1 VIKPCRNSALIS
13 ELENPMQ
20 ALKGVKIVDLS
31 RALSGP
37 FCTMVLADLGAD
49 VIKIEPG
56 PTGDMSRTWGPF
68 DRGVSTYYLSCNR
81 NKRGM
86 CIDFRRP
93 EGLATIQRLIDDA
106 DVVIE
111 NFKPG
116 TLESMGLGF
125 EVLSARNPRL
135 ILGSIN
141 AFGADGPMS
150 SWPGFDQIAQ
160 GYSGLMSLTGFV
172 DGDPTR
178 TGTAIGDLTS
188 GMWLVTAVMAALLE
202 RSTTGRGQH
211 VSTSLLASLVG
222 LLSVHGQR
230 YLSLGDVPRRTGN
243 AHSVIAPY
251 GVFQTLDGPLN
262 LAPITSAMWGR
273 LCVLLDLPS
282 LPEDPRFATNEARV
296 ERREELKAILE
307 SRLKTRSKHAWTELF
322 IEAGLPA
329 GPINTLDEV
338 FDDPQ
343 VLHSQL
349 TETLNHPTLGALR
362 QVVTPVFSA
371 TDSAASRPPPL
382 LGEHTIEVLREAGF
396 DAASINALLAAN
408 VVFQNTDDSS
418 AHATGTAQ

>member
-1 VIKPCRNSALIS
+1 
-13 ELENPMQ
+13 MQ
-20 ALKGVKIVDLS
+20 ALQGVKIVDLS

-86 CIDFRRP
+86 CIDLRNP
-93 EGLATIQRLIDDA
+93 EGLTTIRQLVDDA

-116 TLESMGLGF
+116 TLESMGLGY

-135 ILGSIN
+135 VLGSIN

-188 GMWLVTAVMAALLE
+188 GMWLVTAVLAALLE
-202 RSTTGRGQH
+202 RERTGRGQH

-251 GVFQTLDGPLN
+251 GVFQTKDGPLN

-273 LCVLLDLPS
+273 LCVLLDLPE
-282 LPEDPRFATNEARV
+282 LPDDPRFATNEARV
-296 ERREELKAILE
+296 ERRDELREILE
-307 SRLKTRSKHAWTELF
+307 SRLKTRSKREWTSLF
-322 IEAGLPA
+322 VDAGLPA

-349 TETLNHPTLGALR
+349 TETLTHPTLGALR
-362 QVVTPVFSA
+362 QVVTPVFCA
-371 TDSAASRPPPL
+371 NDSVVSRPPPL
-382 LGEHTIEVLREAGF
+382 LGEHTVEVLREAGF
-396 DAASINALLAAN
+396 DAASINALLAAKI
-408 VVFQNTDDSS
+408 VFQNSDDM
-418 AHATGTAQ
+418 TGAQSTGAAQ

>member
-1 VIKPCRNSALIS
+1 
-13 ELENPMQ
+13 MQ
-20 ALKGVKIVDLS
+20 ALQGVKIVDLS

-86 CIDFRRP
+86 CIDLRNP
-93 EGLATIQRLIDDA
+93 EGLATIRQLIDDA

-116 TLESMGLGF
+116 TLENMGLGY

-135 ILGSIN
+135 VMGSIN

-188 GMWLVTAVMAALLE
+188 GMWLVTAVLAALLE
-202 RSTTGRGQH
+202 RERTGRGQH

-251 GVFQTLDGPLN
+251 GVFQTKDGPRS

-273 LCVLLDLPS
+273 LCVLLDLPE
-282 LPEDPRFATNEARV
+282 LPDDPRFATNEARV
-296 ERREELKAILE
+296 ERRDELREILE
-307 SRLKTRSKHAWTELF
+307 SRLKTRSKREWTSLF
-322 IEAGLPA
+322 VDAGLPA

-349 TETLNHPTLGALR
+349 TETLTHPTLGALR
-362 QVVTPVFSA
+362 QVVTPVFCA
-371 TDSAASRPPPL
+371 TASVVSRPPPL
-382 LGEHTIEVLREAGF
+382 LGEHTVEVLREAGI
-396 DAASINALLAAN
+396 DAASINALLAADI
-408 VVFQNTDDSS
+408 VFQNSDDMTGAQS
-418 AHATGTAQ
+418 TGTAQ

>member
-1 VIKPCRNSALIS
+1 
-13 ELENPMQ
+13 MQ
-20 ALKGVKIVDLS
+20 ALQGIKIIDLS

-49 VIKIEPG
+49 VIKVEPG
-56 PTGDMSRTWGPF
+56 PDGDMSRTWGPF

-81 NKRGM
+81 NKRGV
-86 CIDFRRP
+86 CVDFRTP
-93 EGLATIQRLIDDA
+93 QGLDTLQQLIDGA

-116 TLESMGLGF
+116 TLESMGLGYP
-125 EVLSARNPRL
+125 VLSARNPRL

-141 AFGADGPMS
+141 AFGSDGPMS

-160 GYSGLMSLTGFV
+160 GYSGLMSLTGYN

-188 GMWLVTAVMAALLE
+188 GMWLVTAVLAALLE
-202 RSTTGRGQH
+202 RERSGLGQH
-211 VSTSLLASLVG
+211 VHTSLLASLVG

-243 AHSVIAPY
+243 AHAVIAPY
-251 GVFQTLDGPLN
+251 GVFRTLDGPLN

-273 LCVLLDLPS
+273 LCGLLDLPE
-282 LPEDPRFATNEARV
+282 LPHDPRFASNEARV
-296 ERREELKAILE
+296 ERRDELKAILE
-307 SRLKTRSKHAWTELF
+307 ARLKTRSKRDWTARF
-322 IEAGLPA
+322 IAAGLPA

-338 FDDPQ
+338 FADPQ
-343 VLHSQL
+343 VLHCGL
-349 TETLNHPTLGALR
+349 TRTVNHPTLGTLR

-371 TDSAASRPPPL
+371 AEPATSQRPPPL
-382 LGEHTIEVLREAGF
+382 LGEHSIEVLQEAGF
-396 DAASINALLAAN
+396 APATIQSLLKAN
-408 VVFQNTDDSS
+408 VLLQAGEPDR
-418 AHATGTAQ
+418 HTGTAP

>member
-1 VIKPCRNSALIS
+1 
-13 ELENPMQ
+13 MQ

>member
-1 VIKPCRNSALIS
+1 
-13 ELENPMQ
+13 MQ
-20 ALKGVKIVDLS
+20 ALQGVKIVDLS

-86 CIDFRRP
+86 CIDLRNP
-93 EGLATIQRLIDDA
+93 EGLATIRQLIDDA

-116 TLESMGLGF
+116 TLESMGLGY
-125 EVLSARNPRL
+125 EVLSARNSRL
-135 ILGSIN
+135 VMGSIN

-188 GMWLVTAVMAALLE
+188 GMWLVTAVLAALLE
-202 RSTTGRGQH
+202 RERTGRGQH

-251 GVFQTLDGPLN
+251 GVFQTKDGPLN

-273 LCVLLDLPS
+273 LCVLLDLPE
-282 LPEDPRFATNEARV
+282 LPDDPRFATNEARV
-296 ERREELKAILE
+296 ERRDELREILE
-307 SRLKTRSKHAWTELF
+307 SRLKNRSKREWTSLF
-322 IEAGLPA
+322 VDAGLPA

-349 TETLNHPTLGALR
+349 TETLAHPTLGALR
-362 QVVTPVFSA
+362 QVVTPVFCA
-371 TDSAASRPPPL
+371 TASVVSRPPPL
-382 LGEHTIEVLREAGF
+382 LGEHTVEVLREAGF

-408 VVFQNTDDSS
+408 IVFQNSDDMTGAQS
-418 AHATGTAQ
+418 TGTAQ

>member
-1 VIKPCRNSALIS
+1 
-13 ELENPMQ
+13 MQ
-20 ALKGVKIVDLS
+20 ALQGIKIIDLS

-49 VIKIEPG
+49 VIKVEPG
-56 PTGDMSRTWGPF
+56 PAGDMSRTWGPF

-81 NKRGM
+81 NKRGL
-86 CIDFRRP
+86 CVDFRSP
-93 EGLATIQRLIDDA
+93 HGLDTLQQLIDGA

-116 TLESMGLGF
+116 TLDSMGLGY

-141 AFGADGPMS
+141 AFGSDGPMS

-160 GYSGLMSLTGFV
+160 GYSGLMSLTGFS

-188 GMWLVTAVMAALLE
+188 GMWLVSAVLAALLE
-202 RSTTGRGQH
+202 RERSGRGQH
-211 VSTSLLASLVG
+211 VNTSLLASLVG

-230 YLSLGDVPRRTGN
+230 FLSLGDIPRRTGN

-273 LCVLLDLPS
+273 LCALLDLPA
-282 LPEDPRFATNEARV
+282 LPDDPRFASNEARV

-307 SRLKTRSKHAWTELF
+307 SRLKTRSKREWTELF
-322 IEAGLPA
+322 IAAGLPA

-338 FDDPQ
+338 FNDPQ

-349 TETLNHPTLGALR
+349 TQTLSHPTLGALR
-362 QVVTPVFSA
+362 QVVTPIFNNA
-371 TDSAASRPPPL
+371 GTAADREQRPPPL
-382 LGEHTIEVLREAGF
+382 LGEHSVAVLQEAGF
-396 DAASINALLAAN
+396 DPASIQALLKAN
-408 VVFQNTDDSS
+408 VLYQHS
-418 AHATGTAQ
+418 TGAAQ

>member
-1 VIKPCRNSALIS
+1 
-13 ELENPMQ
+13 MQ
-20 ALKGVKIVDLS
+20 ALQGVKIVDLS

-86 CIDFRRP
+86 CVDFRSLQ
-93 EGLATIQRLIDDA
+93 GLATIQRLIDDA

-116 TLESMGLGF
+116 TLESMGLGY

-135 ILGSIN
+135 VLGSIN

-188 GMWLVTAVMAALLE
+188 GMWLVTAVLAALLE
-202 RSTTGRGQH
+202 RERTGRGQH

-230 YLSLGDVPRRTGN
+230 YLSLRDVPRRTGN

-251 GVFQTLDGPLN
+251 GVFQTKDGPLN

-273 LCVLLDLPS
+273 LCVLLGVPELPD
-282 LPEDPRFATNEARV
+282 DPRFATNEARV
-296 ERREELKAILE
+296 ERRDELREILE
-307 SRLKTRSKHAWTELF
+307 SRLKTRSKREWTTLF
-322 IEAGLPA
+322 VDAGLPA

-349 TETLNHPTLGALR
+349 TETLTHPTLGALR
-362 QVVTPVFSA
+362 QVVTPVFGA
-371 TDSAASRPPPL
+371 TDGLASRPPPL
-382 LGEHTIEVLREAGF
+382 LGEHTVEVLREAGF
-396 DAASINALLAAN
+396 DTASINALLAAN
-408 VVFQNTDDSS
+408 IVFQDSDDTTC
-418 AHATGTAQ
+418 AHSTGTAQ

>member
-1 VIKPCRNSALIS
+1 
-13 ELENPMQ
+13 MQ
-20 ALKGVKIVDLS
+20 ALQGIKIVDLS

-56 PTGDMSRTWGPF
+56 PSGDMSRTWGPF

-81 NKRGM
+81 NKRGL
-86 CIDFRRP
+86 CLDFRKP
-93 EGLATIQRLIDDA
+93 QGLATVQRLIDDA

-116 TLESMGLGF
+116 TLESMGLGYD
-125 EVLSARNPRL
+125 VLSARNPRL

-150 SWPGFDQIAQ
+150 RWPGFDQIAQ

-188 GMWLVTAVMAALLE
+188 GMWLVTAVLAALLE

-273 LCVLLDLPS
+273 LCVLLDLPA
-282 LPEDPRFATNEARV
+282 LPDDPRFSTNEARV
-296 ERREELKAILE
+296 ERREELKTILE
-307 SRLKTRSKHAWTELF
+307 SRLKTRSKRAWTELF

-349 TETLNHPTLGALR
+349 TETLEHPTLGALR

-371 TDSAASRPPPL
+371 GAGAVSRPPPL

-396 DAASINALLAAN
+396 DAASISALLAAN
-408 VVFQNTDDSS
+408 VVFQDTDASTVP
-418 AHATGTAQ
+418 ATGTAP

>member
-1 VIKPCRNSALIS
+1 
-13 ELENPMQ
+13 MQ

-382 LGEHTIEVLREAGF
+382 LGEHTIEVLREAGL

-408 VVFQNTDDSS
+408 VVFQDTDDSS

>member
-1 VIKPCRNSALIS
+1 
-13 ELENPMQ
+13 MQ
-20 ALKGVKIVDLS
+20 ALQGVKIVDLS

-86 CIDFRRP
+86 CIDLRNP
-93 EGLATIQRLIDDA
+93 EGLATIRQLIDDA

-116 TLESMGLGF
+116 TLENMGLGY

-135 ILGSIN
+135 VMGSIN

-188 GMWLVTAVMAALLE
+188 GMWLVTAVRAALLE
-202 RSTTGRGQH
+202 RERTGRGQH
-211 VSTSLLASLVG
+211 VGTSLLASLVG

-251 GVFQTLDGPLN
+251 GVFQTKDGPLN

-273 LCVLLDLPS
+273 LCVLLDLPE
-282 LPEDPRFATNEARV
+282 LPDDPRFATNEARV
-296 ERREELKAILE
+296 ERRDELREILE
-307 SRLKTRSKHAWTELF
+307 SRLKTRSKREWTSLF
-322 IEAGLPA
+322 VDAGLPA

-349 TETLNHPTLGALR
+349 TETLTHPTLGALR
-362 QVVTPVFSA
+362 QVVTPVFCA
-371 TDSAASRPPPL
+371 TASVVSRPPPL
-382 LGEHTIEVLREAGF
+382 LGEHTVEVLREAGI
-396 DAASINALLAAN
+396 DAASINALLAADI
-408 VVFQNTDDSS
+408 VFQNSDDMTGAQS
-418 AHATGTAQ
+418 TGTAQ

>member
-1 VIKPCRNSALIS
+1 
-13 ELENPMQ
+13 MQ
-20 ALKGVKIVDLS
+20 ALQGVKIVDLS

-86 CIDFRRP
+86 CIDLRTP
-93 EGLATIQRLIDDA
+93 EGLTTIQQLIDDA

-116 TLESMGLGF
+116 TLESMDLGY

-135 ILGSIN
+135 VLGSIN

-188 GMWLVTAVMAALLE
+188 GMWLVTAVLAALLE
-202 RSTTGRGQH
+202 RERTGRGQH

-251 GVFQTLDGPLN
+251 GVFQTKDGPLN

-273 LCVLLDLPS
+273 LCILLDLPE
-282 LPEDPRFATNEARV
+282 LPDDSRFATNEARV
-296 ERREELKAILE
+296 ERRDELRDILE
-307 SRLKTRSKHAWTELF
+307 SRLKTRSKREWTSLF
-322 IEAGLPA
+322 VDAGLPA

-349 TETLNHPTLGALR
+349 TETLTHPTLGALR
-362 QVVTPVFSA
+362 QVVTPVFCA
-371 TDSAASRPPPL
+371 NDSVVSRPPPL
-382 LGEHTIEVLREAGF
+382 LGEHTVEVLREAGF
-396 DAASINALLAAN
+396 DAASINALLAAKI
-408 VVFQNTDDSS
+408 VFQNSDDM
-418 AHATGTAQ
+418 TGAQSTGAAQ

>member
-1 VIKPCRNSALIS
+1 
-13 ELENPMQ
+13 MQ
-20 ALKGVKIVDLS
+20 ALQGVKIVDLS

-81 NKRGM
+81 NKRGI
-86 CIDFRRP
+86 CIDFRNP
-93 EGLATIQRLIDDA
+93 KGLATIQQLIDDA

-116 TLESMGLGF
+116 TLESMGLGY

-135 ILGSIN
+135 VMGSIN

-188 GMWLVTAVMAALLE
+188 GMWLVTAVLAALLE
-202 RSTTGRGQH
+202 RERTGRGQH

-251 GVFQTLDGPLN
+251 GVFQTKDGPLN

-273 LCVLLDLPS
+273 LCVLLDLPE
-282 LPEDPRFATNEARV
+282 LPDDSRFATNEARV
-296 ERREELKAILE
+296 ERRDELREILE
-307 SRLKTRSKHAWTELF
+307 SRLRTRSKREWTTLF
-322 IEAGLPA
+322 VDAGLPA

-349 TETLNHPTLGALR
+349 TETLTHPTLGALR
-362 QVVTPVFSA
+362 QVVTPMFGA
-371 TDSAASRPPPL
+371 TDGVASRPPPL
-382 LGEHTIEVLREAGF
+382 LGEHTVEVLREAGF
-396 DAASINALLAAN
+396 DAASINALLAAKI
-408 VVFQNTDDSS
+408 VFQDSDDMTCAQS
-418 AHATGTAQ
+418 TGTAQ

>member
-1 VIKPCRNSALIS
+1 M
-13 ELENPMQ
+13 ENPMQ
-20 ALKGVKIVDLS
+20 ALQGVKIVDLS

-86 CIDFRRP
+86 CIDLRNP
-93 EGLATIQRLIDDA
+93 EGLTTIQQLIDDA

-116 TLESMGLGF
+116 TLESMGLGY

-135 ILGSIN
+135 VMGSIN

-188 GMWLVTAVMAALLE
+188 GMWLVTAVLAALLE
-202 RSTTGRGQH
+202 RERTGRGQH
-211 VSTSLLASLVG
+211 VGTSLLASLVG

-251 GVFQTLDGPLN
+251 GVFQTKDGPLN

-273 LCVLLDLPS
+273 LCVLLDLPE
-282 LPEDPRFATNEARV
+282 LPDDPRFATNEARV
-296 ERREELKAILE
+296 ERRDELREILE
-307 SRLKTRSKHAWTELF
+307 SRLKTRSKREWTSLF
-322 IEAGLPA
+322 VDAGLPA

-349 TETLNHPTLGALR
+349 TETLTHPTLGALR
-362 QVVTPVFSA
+362 QVVTPVFGA
-371 TDSAASRPPPL
+371 TDGVASRPPPL
-382 LGEHTIEVLREAGF
+382 LGEHTVEVLREAGF

-408 VVFQNTDDSS
+408 IVFQNSNDMTGAQS
-418 AHATGTAQ
+418 TGTAQ

>member
-1 VIKPCRNSALIS
+1 
-13 ELENPMQ
+13 
-20 ALKGVKIVDLS
+20 
-31 RALSGP
+31 
-37 FCTMVLADLGAD
+37 
-49 VIKIEPG
+49 
-56 PTGDMSRTWGPF
+56 MSRTWGPF

-382 LGEHTIEVLREAGF
+382 LGEHTIEVLREAGL

-408 VVFQNTDDSS
+408 VVFQDTDDSS

>member
-1 VIKPCRNSALIS
+1 
-13 ELENPMQ
+13 MQ
-20 ALKGVKIVDLS
+20 ALQGVKIVDLS

-86 CIDFRRP
+86 CIDLRHP
-93 EGLATIQRLIDDA
+93 EGLATIERLIDDA

-116 TLESMGLGF
+116 TLESMGLGY

-135 ILGSIN
+135 VMGSIN
-141 AFGADGPMS
+141 AFGTDGPMS

-188 GMWLVTAVMAALLE
+188 GMWLVTAVLAALLE
-202 RSTTGRGQH
+202 RERTGRGQH

-251 GVFQTLDGPLN
+251 GVFQTKDGPLN

-273 LCVLLDLPS
+273 LCVLLDLPE
-282 LPEDPRFATNEARV
+282 LPDDPRFATNETRV
-296 ERREELKAILE
+296 ERRDELREILE
-307 SRLKTRSKHAWTELF
+307 TRLKTRSKREWTSLF
-322 IEAGLPA
+322 VDAGLPA

-349 TETLNHPTLGALR
+349 TETLTHPTLGALR
-362 QVVTPVFSA
+362 QVVTPVFCA
-371 TDSAASRPPPL
+371 TDSVASRPPPL
-382 LGEHTIEVLREAGF
+382 LGEHTVEVLRETGF
-396 DAASINALLAAN
+396 DAASINALLAAKI
-408 VVFQNTDDSS
+408 VFQNSDDMTGAQS
-418 AHATGTAQ
+418 TGTAQ

>member
-1 VIKPCRNSALIS
+1 
-13 ELENPMQ
+13 MQ
-20 ALKGVKIVDLS
+20 ALQGVKIIDLS

-49 VIKIEPG
+49 VIKVEPG
-56 PTGDMSRTWGPF
+56 PSGDMSRTWGPF

-81 NKRGM
+81 NKRGL
-86 CIDFRRP
+86 CIDFRTP
-93 EGLATIQRLIDDA
+93 QGLATIQRLIDGA

-116 TLESMGLGF
+116 TLESMGLGY

-135 ILGSIN
+135 VLGSIN
-141 AFGADGPMS
+141 AFGSDGPMS
-150 SWPGFDQIAQ
+150 NWPGFDQIAQ

-188 GMWLVTAVMAALLE
+188 GMWLVTAVLAALLE
-202 RSTTGRGQH
+202 RERTGRGQH

-262 LAPITSAMWGR
+262 LAPITSAMWER
-273 LCVLLDLPS
+273 LCALLELPTLLS
-282 LPEDPRFATNEARV
+282 DPRFASNEARV
-296 ERREELKAILE
+296 AHRDELKELLE
-307 SRLKTRSKHAWTELF
+307 NRLKTRSKRDWTALF
-322 IEAGLPA
+322 INAGLPA

-343 VLHSQL
+343 VRHSRL
-349 TETLNHPTLGALR
+349 TETLLHPTLGALR
-362 QVVTPVFSA
+362 QVVTPVFGEA
-371 TDSAASRPPPL
+371 EPAPGTARRPPPL
-382 LGEHTIEVLREAGF
+382 LGEHSVEVLREAGF
-396 DAASINALLAAN
+396 DAASINALLDAK
-408 VVFQNTDDSS
+408 VVYQDSDDSTTITC
-418 AHATGTAQ
+418 A

>member
-1 VIKPCRNSALIS
+1 
-13 ELENPMQ
+13 MQ
-20 ALKGVKIVDLS
+20 ALQGIKVVELS

-37 FCTMVLADLGAD
+37 FCSMVLADLGAD
-49 VIKIEPG
+49 VIKVEPG
-56 PTGDMSRTWGPF
+56 PGGDMSRTWGPF

-81 NKRGM
+81 NKRGV
-86 CIDFRRP
+86 CIDFRNP
-93 EGLATIQRLIDDA
+93 EGLAAIHRLIDDA

-116 TLESMGLGF
+116 TIDSMGLGYD
-125 EVLSARNPRL
+125 VLGARNPRL
-135 ILGSIN
+135 VMGSIN

-150 SWPGFDQIAQ
+150 GWPGFDQIAQ
-160 GYSGLMSLTGFV
+160 GYSGLMSLTGFA

-178 TGTAIGDLTS
+178 TGTAIGDLSS
-188 GMWLVTAVMAALLE
+188 GMWLAMAILSALLE
-202 RSTTGRGQH
+202 RERTGRGQH

-273 LCVLLDLPS
+273 LCVLLDLPA
-282 LPEDPRFATNEARV
+282 LPDDPRFSTNEARV
-296 ERREELKAILE
+296 ERREELKTILE
-307 SRLKTRSKHAWTELF
+307 SRLKTRSKRAWTELF

-349 TETLNHPTLGALR
+349 TETLEHPTLGALR

-371 TDSAASRPPPL
+371 GAGAVSRPPPL

-396 DAASINALLAAN
+396 DAASISALLAAN
-408 VVFQNTDDSS
+408 VVFQDTDASTVP
-418 AHATGTAQ
+418 ATGTAP

>member
-1 VIKPCRNSALIS
+1 
-13 ELENPMQ
+13 MQ
-20 ALKGVKIVDLS
+20 ALQGVKIVDLS

-86 CIDFRRP
+86 CIDLRNP
-93 EGLATIQRLIDDA
+93 EGLTTIQQLIDDA

-116 TLESMGLGF
+116 TLQSMGLGY

-135 ILGSIN
+135 VMGSIN

-188 GMWLVTAVMAALLE
+188 GMWLVTAVLAALLE
-202 RSTTGRGQH
+202 RERTGRGQH

-251 GVFQTLDGPLN
+251 GVFQTKDGPLN

-273 LCVLLDLPS
+273 LCILLDLPE
-282 LPEDPRFATNEARV
+282 LPDDSRFATNEARV
-296 ERREELKAILE
+296 ERRDELREILE
-307 SRLKTRSKHAWTELF
+307 SRLKTRSKREWTSMF
-322 IEAGLPA
+322 VDAGLPA

-349 TETLNHPTLGALR
+349 TETLTHPTLGALR
-362 QVVTPVFSA
+362 QVVTPVFCA
-371 TDSAASRPPPL
+371 TASVVSRPPPL
-382 LGEHTIEVLREAGF
+382 LGEHTVEVLREAGF
-396 DAASINALLAAN
+396 DAASINALLAAK
-408 VVFQNTDDSS
+408 VVFQNSDDVTCAQS
-418 AHATGTAQ
+418 TGAAQ

>member
-1 VIKPCRNSALIS
+1 
-13 ELENPMQ
+13 MQ
-20 ALKGVKIVDLS
+20 ALQGIKIIDLS

-49 VIKIEPG
+49 VIKVEPG
-56 PTGDMSRTWGPF
+56 PAGDMSRTWGPF

-81 NKRGM
+81 NKRGL
-86 CIDFRRP
+86 CVDFRSPR
-93 EGLATIQRLIDDA
+93 GLDTLQQLIDGA

-116 TLESMGLGF
+116 TLDSMGLSY

-141 AFGADGPMS
+141 AFGSDGPMS

-160 GYSGLMSLTGFV
+160 GYSGLMSLTGFS

-188 GMWLVTAVMAALLE
+188 GMWLVTAVLAALLE
-202 RSTTGRGQH
+202 RERTGRGQH
-211 VSTSLLASLVG
+211 VNTSLLASLVG

-230 YLSLGDVPRRTGN
+230 FLSLGDVPRRTGN

-251 GVFQTLDGPLN
+251 GVFQTQDGPLN

-273 LCVLLDLPS
+273 LCALLDLGE
-282 LPEDPRFATNEARV
+282 LPDDPRFASNEARV

-307 SRLKTRSKHAWTELF
+307 SRLKTRSKREWTELF
-322 IEAGLPA
+322 IAAGLPA

-338 FDDPQ
+338 FNDPQ

-349 TETLNHPTLGALR
+349 TQTLSHPTLGALR
-362 QVVTPVFSA
+362 QVVTPIFNNA
-371 TDSAASRPPPL
+371 GTAADREQRPPPL
-382 LGEHTIEVLREAGF
+382 LGEHSVAVLQEAGF
-396 DAASINALLAAN
+396 DPASIQALLKAN
-408 VVFQNTDDSS
+408 VLYQHS
-418 AHATGTAQ
+418 TGAAQ

>member
-1 VIKPCRNSALIS
+1 
-13 ELENPMQ
+13 MQ
-20 ALKGVKIVDLS
+20 ALQGVKIVDLS

-86 CIDFRRP
+86 CIDLRNP
-93 EGLATIQRLIDDA
+93 EGLTTIRQLVDDA

-116 TLESMGLGF
+116 TLESMGLGY

-135 ILGSIN
+135 VLGSIN

-188 GMWLVTAVMAALLE
+188 GMWLVTAVLAALLE
-202 RSTTGRGQH
+202 RERTGRGQH

-251 GVFQTLDGPLN
+251 GVFQTKDGPLN

-273 LCVLLDLPS
+273 LCILLDLPE
-282 LPEDPRFATNEARV
+282 LPDDSRFTTNEARV
-296 ERREELKAILE
+296 ERRDELREILE
-307 SRLKTRSKHAWTELF
+307 SRLKTRSKREWTSLF
-322 IEAGLPA
+322 VDAGLPA

-349 TETLNHPTLGALR
+349 TETLTHPTLGALR
-362 QVVTPVFSA
+362 QVVTPVFCA
-371 TDSAASRPPPL
+371 NDSVVSRPPPL
-382 LGEHTIEVLREAGF
+382 LGEHTVEVLREAGF
-396 DAASINALLAAN
+396 EAASINALLAAKI
-408 VVFQNTDDSS
+408 VFQNADDM
-418 AHATGTAQ
+418 TGAQSTGAAQ

>member
-1 VIKPCRNSALIS
+1 
-13 ELENPMQ
+13 MQ
-20 ALKGVKIVDLS
+20 ALHGVKIVDLS

-49 VIKIEPG
+49 VIKVESG
-56 PTGDMSRTWGPF
+56 PDGDMSRTWGPF

-86 CIDFRRP
+86 CIDLRNP
-93 EGLATIQRLIDDA
+93 KGLATLQQLIDDA

-116 TLESMGLGF
+116 TLHSMGLGY

-135 ILGSIN
+135 VLGSIN

-160 GYSGLMSLTGFV
+160 GYSGLMSLTGFG

-188 GMWLVTAVMAALLE
+188 GMWLVTAVLGALLE
-202 RSTTGRGQH
+202 RERSGRGQH

-273 LCVLLDLPS
+273 LCILLDLPG
-282 LPEDPRFATNEARV
+282 LPDDPRFATNEARV
-296 ERREELKAILE
+296 ERRDELRDILE
-307 SRLKTRSKHAWTELF
+307 DRLKTRSKREWTALF
-322 IEAGLPA
+322 VDAGLPA

-338 FDDPQ
+338 FADPQ

-349 TETLNHPTLGALR
+349 TETLTHPTLGALR
-362 QVVTPVFSA
+362 QVVTPVFGSTA
-371 TDSAASRPPPL
+371 SGASRPPPL
-382 LGEHTIEVLREAGF
+382 LGEHTVEILREAGF
-396 DAASINALLAAN
+396 DSTSINALLDAK
-408 VVFQNTDDSS
+408 VVFQDSADS
-418 AHATGTAQ
+418 PCTQSTGTAQ

>member
-1 VIKPCRNSALIS
+1 
-13 ELENPMQ
+13 MQ
-20 ALKGVKIVDLS
+20 ALQGVKIVDLS

-86 CIDFRRP
+86 CIDFRNP
-93 EGLATIQRLIDDA
+93 QGLATIQRLIDDA

-116 TLESMGLGF
+116 TLDSMGLSYD
-125 EVLSARNPRL
+125 VLSARNPRL
-135 ILGSIN
+135 VMGSIN
-141 AFGADGPMS
+141 AFGANGPMS

-188 GMWLVTAVMAALLE
+188 GMWLVTAVLAALLE
-202 RSTTGRGQH
+202 RERTGHGQH

-251 GVFQTLDGPLN
+251 GVFQTQDGPLN

-273 LCVLLDLPS
+273 LCVLLDLPT
-282 LPEDPRFATNEARV
+282 LPDDPRFATNEARV
-296 ERREELKAILE
+296 ARRDELKSILE
-307 SRLKTRSKHAWTELF
+307 SRLKTRSKRAWTELF

-349 TETLNHPTLGALR
+349 TKTLMHPTLGALR

-371 TDSAASRPPPL
+371 TDAAEPAPGVSQRPPPL
-382 LGEHTIEVLREAGF
+382 LGEHTLEVLREAGF
-396 DAASINALLAAN
+396 DAASINALLAAKAVYQDTN
-408 VVFQNTDDSS
+408 DSPAMAS
-418 AHATGTAQ
+418 GQSIGTAQ

>member
-1 VIKPCRNSALIS
+1 
-13 ELENPMQ
+13 MQ
-20 ALKGVKIVDLS
+20 ALQGIKIIDLS

-49 VIKIEPG
+49 VIKVEPG

-81 NKRGM
+81 NKRGL
-86 CIDFRRP
+86 CVDFRNPR
-93 EGLATIQRLIDDA
+93 GLDTIQQLIDDA

-116 TLESMGLGF
+116 TLESMGLGY
-125 EVLSARNPRL
+125 EVLSVRNPRL

-141 AFGADGPMS
+141 AFGSDGPMS

-160 GYSGLMSLTGFV
+160 GYSGLMSLTGFS

-188 GMWLVTAVMAALLE
+188 GMWLVTAVLAALLE
-202 RSTTGRGQH
+202 RERSGRGQH

-273 LCVLLDLPS
+273 LCVLLDLPE
-282 LPEDPRFATNEARV
+282 LPDDPRFASNEARV

-307 SRLKTRSKHAWTELF
+307 SRLKTRSKRDWTERF
-322 IEAGLPA
+322 IAAGLPA

-338 FDDPQ
+338 FADPQ
-343 VLHSQL
+343 VLHSRL
-349 TETLNHPTLGALR
+349 TQTVEHPTLGGLR
-362 QVVTPVFSA
+362 QVVTPVFSEA
-371 TDSAASRPPPL
+371 QSASAQRPPPL
-382 LGEHTIEVLREAGF
+382 LGEHSIEVLRQAGF
-396 DAASINALLAAN
+396 AEAAIQALLNAN
-408 VVFQNTDDSS
+408 VVTQ
-418 AHATGTAQ
+418 APELERHTGTAS

>member
-1 VIKPCRNSALIS
+1 
-13 ELENPMQ
+13 MQ
-20 ALKGVKIVDLS
+20 AMQGVKIVDLS

-86 CIDFRRP
+86 CIDLRTP
-93 EGLATIQRLIDDA
+93 EGLTTIQQLIDDA

-116 TLESMGLGF
+116 TLESMGLGY

-135 ILGSIN
+135 VLGSIN

-188 GMWLVTAVMAALLE
+188 GMWLVTAVLAALLE
-202 RSTTGRGQH
+202 RERTGRGQH

-251 GVFQTLDGPLN
+251 GVFQTKDGPLN

-273 LCVLLDLPS
+273 LCILLDLPE
-282 LPEDPRFATNEARV
+282 LPDDSRFATNEARV
-296 ERREELKAILE
+296 ERRDELREILE
-307 SRLKTRSKHAWTELF
+307 SRLKTRSKREWTSLF
-322 IEAGLPA
+322 VDAGLPA

-349 TETLNHPTLGALR
+349 TETLTHPTLGALR
-362 QVVTPVFSA
+362 QVVTPVFCA
-371 TDSAASRPPPL
+371 NDSVVSRPPPL
-382 LGEHTIEVLREAGF
+382 LGEHTVEVLREAGF
-396 DAASINALLAAN
+396 DAASINALLAAKI
-408 VVFQNTDDSS
+408 VFQNADDM
-418 AHATGTAQ
+418 TGAQSTGAAQ